1 MVSLLVAEPSILI
14 IGGID
19 EMQGVMAD
27 IVDDIA
33 EQKKGP
39 ESGRYDRIV
48 KIEELAHSKISYRAD
63 EYEKRRG

>member
-1 MVSLLVAEPSILI
+1 
-14 IGGID
+14 
-19 EMQGVMAD
+19 MQGVMAD